1 MNQLLTLK
9 VKRFKGLED
18 NSCGE
23 VDFYIK
29 GIAFAFV
36 NIKILKI

>member
-1 MNQLLTLK
+1 MLFRSQLLALK

-23 VDFYIK
+23 VDF
-29 GIAFAFV
+29 
-36 NIKILKI
+36 ILRVSHLLS